1 MDVHINTAVNYQAN
15 PSKSATK
22 IAFILVTSLFFMWG
36 LSHGLLDVLNKHFQD
51 SLHVTK
57 AQSGFVQA
65 AYYGAYFLVALPIGI
80 FMERFG
86 YKSGIQIGLGLFAL
100 GALLF
105 IPATNA
111 GAFSMFLIALF
122 VLACG
127 LGCLETAA
135 NLYASVLG
143 APEHAER
150 RLNLAQSFNG
160 LGVFVGPLI
169 GGALFFAPHISLGQ
183 LSLDPV
189 MFTYVCLALVVVIM
203 MIIFARTPLPE
214 IQVATTQDN
223 KINEERSIWSYS
235 NFTGA
240 LIAQFSW
247 IAAHV
252 GICAFFIN
260 FAIDHWTGLTPQKAS
275 FLLSI
280 GLIVFMVGRFIST
293 LLMRSFSP
301 RKMLVAYAMINV
313 VLCGIVVSGLS
324 IVSIYALIL
333 SFFFSSIMYPTIFAM
348 GVKNLGSH
356 TKKAG
361 SLLVMTLVGGA
372 ISPYFM
378 GLIADLRSIELA
390 FIIPTI
396 GFAAIGI
403 YAWLQKKING

>member
-1 MDVHINTAVNYQAN
+1 
-15 PSKSATK
+15 
-22 IAFILVTSLFFMWG
+22 
-36 LSHGLLDVLNKHFQD
+36 
-51 SLHVTK
+51 
-57 AQSGFVQA
+57 
-65 AYYGAYFLVALPIGI
+65 
-80 FMERFG
+80 
-86 YKSGIQIGLGLFAL
+86 
-100 GALLF
+100 
-105 IPATNA
+105 
-111 GAFSMFLIALF
+111 
-122 VLACG
+122 
-127 LGCLETAA
+127 
-135 NLYASVLG
+135 
-143 APEHAER
+143 
-150 RLNLAQSFNG
+150 
-160 LGVFVGPLI
+160 
-169 GGALFFAPHISLGQ
+169 
-183 LSLDPV
+183 
-189 MFTYVCLALVVVIM
+189 
-203 MIIFARTPLPE
+203 
-214 IQVATTQDN
+214 
-223 KINEERSIWSYS
+223 
-235 NFTGA
+235 
-240 LIAQFSW
+240 
-247 IAAHV
+247 V

-324 IVSIYALIL
+324 IFSIYALIL
-333 SFFFSSIMYPTIFAM
+333 SFFFSSIMYRTIFAM